1 LKVIK
6 PNKLN
11 KKLKCAIIGYG
22 YMGEIRHRV
31 IDQLQCAELTMIC
44 ETDSSKIEGV
54 PSYEVVTDPIKV
66 TESDVDVVFICTP
79 NHLIPEL
86 TVKCL
91 ESGKHVF
98 CEKPPGRTLSDIERM
113 MVAEKQTPST
123 KLMFGFNHRFHP
135 GIMKAKA
142 IVDSSRM
149 GKVIALRGLY
159 GKSGGKNFSTSWRND
174 LEISGGGI
182 LLDQGI
188 HMLDLFN
195 YYLGGFT
202 SVKSFLSN
210 CQWNFDVE
218 DNAVVILKNESGQ
231 LAMLH
236 SSATFWKHMFQLNII
251 LEQGYLKL
259 EGLLSKTGS
268 YGRETLVIGIRQFE
282 DETEAVGNPS
292 EETIYFDKDLSW
304 ELEVKQFIDCIL
316 EDKQV
321 TECNSNDAYN
331 AMELVH
337 RCYQESGFPTY
348 QKGES

>member
-1 LKVIK
+1 MTKQF
-6 PNKLN
+6 
-11 KKLKCAIIGYG
+11 KCAIIGYG

-31 IDQLQCAELTMIC
+31 VDQLDCAELTIIC
-44 ETDSSKIEGV
+44 ETDASKIKGALN
-54 PSYEVVTDPIKV
+54 YEVVSDPTKV
-66 TESDVDVVFICTP
+66 IESDVDVVFICTP

-86 TVKCL
+86 TVQCL
-91 ESGKHVF
+91 AKGKHVF
-98 CEKPPGRTLSDIERM
+98 AEKPPGRTLNDIELM
-113 MVAEKQTPST
+113 IAAEKQNPRT

-135 GIMKAKA
+135 GMMKAKA
-142 IVDSSRM
+142 IVDSGRM

-174 LEISGGGI
+174 IKVSGGGI

-195 YYLGGFT
+195 YFLGGFT
-202 SVKSFLSN
+202 SVKSYLSN
-210 CQWNFDVE
+210 YQWNFDVE

-251 LEQGYLKL
+251 LEHGYLKL

-268 YGRETLVIGIRQFE
+268 YGRETLVIGRRQFE

-316 EDKQV
+316 NDKQV

-337 RCYQESGFPTY
+337 RCYQDSGFPIY
-348 QKGES
+348 QKEDS